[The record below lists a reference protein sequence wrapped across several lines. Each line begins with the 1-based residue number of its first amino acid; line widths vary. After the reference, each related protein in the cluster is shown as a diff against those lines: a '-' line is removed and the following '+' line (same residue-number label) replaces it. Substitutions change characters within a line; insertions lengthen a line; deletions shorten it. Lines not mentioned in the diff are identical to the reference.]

1 MVCDQDRLHDEL
13 LVALDSLERRIEQ
26 LVRPMSPKR
35 RNALATD
42 GGWGVGMILEHLCL
56 ANGDYISAMERA
68 LAAPGAPKGDG
79 AWRPTLGGRL
89 MAHSMR
95 STWRLPAPKAIVPGP
110 APRDNVLDAMLGTL
124 TALRTLLDGARDR
137 EWRQVRF
144 TSPYARWLPLNLGD
158 AARIIVYHGERHAGQ
173 IARVNSSLGG

>member
-1 MVCDQDRLHDEL
+1 MMSDQDRLHDEL
-13 LVALDSLERRIEQ
+13 LAGLATLEQRIEQ
-26 LVRPMSPKR
+26 LVRPMHAKR
-35 RNALATD
+35 RSARPAD
-42 GGWGVGMILEHLCL
+42 GGWGVDMILEHLCL
-56 ANGDYISAMERA
+56 ANGDYMSAMERA
-68 LAAPGAPKGDG
+68 LAAPGASKGDG

-95 STWRLPAPKAIVPGP
+95 SAWRLPAPRTIVPGP

-124 TALRTLLDGARDR
+124 TALRALLDGARDR

-173 IARVNSSLGG
+173 IARVISSLGG